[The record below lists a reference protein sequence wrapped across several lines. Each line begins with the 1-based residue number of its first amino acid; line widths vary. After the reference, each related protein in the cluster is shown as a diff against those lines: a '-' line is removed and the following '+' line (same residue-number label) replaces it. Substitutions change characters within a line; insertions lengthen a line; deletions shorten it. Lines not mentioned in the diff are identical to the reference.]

1 MDAETFNRMFAVGT
15 PVRAFPE
22 TRAERP
28 KLTRTRTAAVDV
40 QHGLSVVHVDG
51 LAGAIDTRSID
62 PLPDNFPVEATP

>member
-1 MDAETFNRMFAVGT
+1 MDAETFNALVAVGT

-40 QHGLSVVHVDG
+40 QHGLTVVHVDG
-51 LAGAIDTRSID
+51 LIGPIDIRYVD
-62 PLPDNFPVEATP
+62 PLPDNFPVEA

>member
-1 MDAETFNRMFAVGT
+1 MDAETFNRLYPVHT

-40 QHGLSVVHVDG
+40 QHGLTVVHVDG
-51 LAGAIDTRSID
+51 LTGPIDIRGID
-62 PLPDNFPVEATP
+62 VLPDNFPVEAL

>member
-1 MDAETFNRMFAVGT
+1 MDAETFNGLYAVGT

-40 QHGLSVVHVDG
+40 QHGLTVVHVAG
-51 LAGAIDTRSID
+51 LTGPIDIRGID
-62 PLPDNFPVEATP
+62 VLPDNFPVEAL